1 MSNPAS
7 AFGTIIQIGDIL
19 VSEDVVMEYFSCN
32 YDECKGI
39 CCIEGDAGAPVD
51 ESELP
56 GIEREY
62 DIYSK
67 GMRECG
73 REAVNANGFFEVDRD
88 GDLVT
93 TLVPGSG
100 VCAYAN
106 FLDNGGCICAMQA
119 CGCRKPISC
128 FLYPIR
134 VTNLTGGGK
143 ALNVHHWDI
152 CKGAFAKGERE
163 GVRVYQFLKGPLT
176 EAFGAEFW
184 EALDAAAK
192 HLYEVSAQ

>member
-1 MSNPAS
+1 MSSSS

-39 CCIEGDAGAPVD
+39 CCIEGDAGAPVN

-56 GIEREY
+56 RLEREY
-62 DIYSK
+62 TIYSE

-73 REAVNANGFFEVDRD
+73 REAVAANGFFEMDRD
-88 GDLVT
+88 GDIVT
-93 TLVPGSG
+93 PLVPGSG

-106 FLDNGGCICAMQA
+106 FLDNGGCVCAIQ
-119 CGCRKPISC
+119 CCCCTKPISC
-128 FLYPIR
+128 SLYPIR

-163 GVRVYQFLKGPLT
+163 GIRIYQFLKKPLI
-176 EAFGAEFW
+176 EAFGEEFW
-184 EALDAAAK
+184 EALDAAAM
-192 HLYEVSAQ
+192 HLLQVSAR